1 MDPFG
6 ETIQK
11 QNPIYLGILGKTESA
26 TQNRIYEDVL
36 HPLLSEW
43 TRMPEKMIVSSEGT
57 SSALLS
63 IWAERNEVDCQV
75 IEADYRKLGR
85 RAGFLRDARIVKE
98 STHLLIFL
106 GPRSPK
112 NQQLAE
118 REAKKGK
125 TVYTVDSKTYELSEL
140 TLSSPSSPWG

>member
-6 ETIQK
+6 ETIQR
-11 QNPIYLGILGKTESA
+11 QTPIYLGILGKTESA

-43 TRMPEKMIVSSEGT
+43 KRLPEKMIVSSEGT

-63 IWAERNEVDCQV
+63 IWAERNEIECKV

-98 STHLLIFL
+98 CTHLLVFL

-112 NQQLAE
+112 NQELAE

-125 TVYTVDSKTYELSEL
+125 SVYTVDAKTYELSEL
-140 TLSSPSSPWG
+140 TLSSE

>member
-1 MDPFG
+1 
-6 ETIQK
+6 
-11 QNPIYLGILGKTESA
+11 
-26 TQNRIYEDVL
+26 
-36 HPLLSEW
+36 
-43 TRMPEKMIVSSEGT
+43 MPEKMIVSSEGT

-98 STHLLIFL
+98 CTHLLIFL

-112 NQQLAE
+112 NQQVAE

-125 TVYTVDSKTYELSEL
+125 IVYTVDSKTYELCEL
-140 TLSSPSSPWG
+140 TLSSPSS

>member
-6 ETIQK
+6 ETFVK
-11 QNPIYLGILGKTESA
+11 RTPIYFGILGKTEKA
-26 TQNRIYEDVL
+26 TQQRIYEDVL

-43 TRMPEKMIVSSEGT
+43 SRFPDKMIVSSEGT

-63 IWAERNEVDCQV
+63 IWAERNEIECQV

-85 RAGFLRDARIVKE
+85 KAGFLRDARIVKE
-98 STHLLIFL
+98 CTHLLVVVT
-106 GPRSPK
+106 PRSDK
-112 NQQLAE
+112 LQQVAE

-125 TVYTVDSKTYELSEL
+125 VVYTVDSTTFEL
-140 TLSSPSSPWG
+140 TELIVS